1 MTNNFLV
8 NKSTRKI
15 ERGHEEQ
22 KKTRRVSSIETKERE
37 LKRKKWS
44 ACQRVFGYK
53 ETNGKSQTKSA
64 PWILAKEISVE
75 QWWGVQGELSEW
87 RRHIFDTVH
96 LSNYMLLQKQENSR
110 RTGCGLEGKVCLHFL
125 WVEKIKYVYMLKMVS

>member
-37 LKRKKWS
+37 LRRKKWS

-64 PWILAKEISVE
+64 P
-75 QWWGVQGELSEW
+75 
-87 RRHIFDTVH
+87 
-96 LSNYMLLQKQENSR
+96 
-110 RTGCGLEGKVCLHFL
+110 
-125 WVEKIKYVYMLKMVS
+125 